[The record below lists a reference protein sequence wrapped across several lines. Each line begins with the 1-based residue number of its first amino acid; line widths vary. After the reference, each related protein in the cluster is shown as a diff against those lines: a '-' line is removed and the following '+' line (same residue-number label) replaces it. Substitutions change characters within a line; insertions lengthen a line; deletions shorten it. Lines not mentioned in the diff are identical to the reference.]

1 MAQASS
7 HGLEDRAPLCPVVE
21 RWTHQSGDAAQPV
34 PPRLRSRDATSE
46 DPTLGGRAGSEGRGR
61 KGLCVRIAVVNQHP
75 DDAVGGSELQC
86 DLVARGLARRGH
98 EVVYVA
104 VGRRR
109 PGPDGLPYGVVASE
123 ADPRALAATLVELQP
138 QAVYWRFNRRGLREV
153 ARELRACGIPLVVAL
168 AHVDDVTAWPS
179 WPWPAAGST
188 LRDRASD
195 IRSRFRWRW
204 QLSAYRDVTAIA
216 SQRSDLVGRVPLTVV
231 PIQRHVPNIVEP
243 PGRTE
248 PFDHPRPYVAWVANL
263 KPRKRPEMLPALAD
277 ALAPLG
283 VDLLVAGPVQD
294 DRYAWLA
301 QPLVQH
307 PNLHHLGTLAPDGV
321 IALLAS
327 ARCLAVTA
335 MPEGFSNVMLQA
347 WWSGTPTV
355 TLDYDPDGLVH
366 REGLGAVA
374 DGDVERFHAEVVRFA
389 TGPDLS
395 AEAGARARSFA
406 RARFAGDDV
415 LDALEA
421 LLAAA
426 VGTARVR

>member
-1 MAQASS
+1 M
-7 HGLEDRAPLCPVVE
+7 RV
-21 RWTHQSGDAAQPV
+21 
-34 PPRLRSRDATSE
+34 
-46 DPTLGGRAGSEGRGR
+46 
-61 KGLCVRIAVVNQHP
+61 AVVNQHP

-104 VGRRR
+104 AGRRR
-109 PGPDGLPYGVVASE
+109 PGPDGLPYRVVASD
-123 ADPRALAATLVELQP
+123 AGPATLAATLLELQP
-138 QAVYWRFNRRGLREV
+138 DVVYWRFNRRGLREV
-153 ARELRACGIPLVVAL
+153 ARGLRAGPIPLVVAL

-195 IRSRFRWRW
+195 LRSRLRWRR

-231 PIQRHVPNIVEP
+231 PIQRHVPNMVEP

-248 PFDHPRPYVAWVANL
+248 PFKHPRPYVAWVANL

-294 DRYAWLA
+294 SRYAWLT
-301 QPLVQH
+301 QPPPQR
-307 PNLHHLGTLAPDGV
+307 PNLHHLGTLSPDGV
-321 IALLAS
+321 VALLAS

-355 TLDYDPDGLVH
+355 TFDYDPDGIVR

-374 DGDVERFHAEVVRFA
+374 DGDVERFHAEVARFA
-389 TGPDLS
+389 THPEVAG
-395 AEAGARARSFA
+395 EAGERAQSFA
-406 RARFAGDDV
+406 RSRFAGDDV
-415 LDALEA
+415 LDALEE
-421 LLAAA
+421 LLVAAIET
-426 VGTARVR
+426 GRIR